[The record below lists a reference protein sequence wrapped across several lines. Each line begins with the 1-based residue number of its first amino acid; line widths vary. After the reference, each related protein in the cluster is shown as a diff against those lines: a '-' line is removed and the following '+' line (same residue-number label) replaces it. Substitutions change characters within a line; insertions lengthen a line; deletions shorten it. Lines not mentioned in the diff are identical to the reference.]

1 MTNGLHKLQQLY
13 LDGFN
18 CQIADQNH
26 LFTNQ
31 EFSGATKT
39 LTDFAQATAFMSGM
53 RAAEAMRAAHL
64 GLKPRFKFRIRARG
78 PRMTPVVILHYLTLD
93 YKHFSKTGQFAGTL
107 EDWVIERAMEGANY
121 ARSRA
126 NQDLPNKY
134 GEKFVIYRNL
144 I

>member
-1 MTNGLHKLQQLY
+1 MKNGLHKLQQLY

-18 CQIADQNH
+18 CQIADQNR
-26 LFTNQ
+26 LSTNI
-31 EFSGATKT
+31 KT
-39 LTDFAQATAFMSGM
+39 LTDFARATAFMSGM
-53 RAAEAMRAAHL
+53 RAAEAMHAAHL
-64 GLKPRFKFRIRARG
+64 GIKPRFKFRIRARG
-78 PRMTPVVILHYLTLD
+78 PRMTPDVILHYLTLD
-93 YKHFSKTGQFAGTL
+93 YKHFSKTGQFTGTL
-107 EDWVIERAMEGANY
+107 EDWVIERAMGGAKY